1 MFSGSIRDIDRT
13 NALELTLWSPTG
25 RHTLATVCCGGIIIC
40 RTNWK
45 INEML
50 QVTSRFVAHCT
61 VRIYF
66 IVPFPTIGRVT
77 IGFIRYLV
85 EFDLEFCDGSQTILA
100 IDTYNK
106 DNAHGKE
113 C

>member
-1 MFSGSIRDIDRT
+1 MFSGRIRDIDRT

-25 RHTLATVCCGGIIIC
+25 RHALATVCCGGVVNC

-77 IGFIRYLV
+77 IGFIRHLV
-85 EFDLEFCDGSQTILA
+85 ESDLEICDASQRILGPE
-100 IDTYNK
+100 TYI
-106 DNAHGKE
+106 
-113 C
+113 